1 MKIGTVG
8 ECAECKQAISEKTL
22 NIGMVSFAGLFS
34 DYAVSNLAHEETAWN
49 ENKRFRRGHPI
60 KISTLRKDGHKLILV
75 NFD

>member
-1 MKIGTVG
+1 
-8 ECAECKQAISEKTL
+8 
-22 NIGMVSFAGLFS
+22 MVSFAGLFS

-75 NFD
+75 NFDWNEKEFRAFLRFVVETE